1 MKKLTLDFYGE
12 KIPIPFPNDFPSLSK
27 EIDQNLNLN
36 ISDVFRLD
44 ISYTKNKIKKSIK
57 SEDDY
62 KLFILSKSSI
72 INLEIVESKE
82 LFQNNSMN
90 LIQVS
95 KEEKN
100 KLETLKKKR
109 KGIKLEIEKKERE
122 AKKIIDEYKP
132 KLESLNHQKEQYLN
146 KIQNNMKDQSKT
158 EKELVIKIIELSK
171 EINAPLMFKL
181 PQKGT
186 SPIKG
191 ETKKEKEY
199 LELIKQYEKYLK
211 IGEELFSNPR
221 KYIDN
226 LDKQI
231 KLLYK
236 KYFGKNKSS
245 EEEIFELKNKE
256 NSISKEIENLEVKLG
271 LIKKEPK
278 NKDIDDL
285 INNLGKRIK
294 DNFKKNEIKT
304 KEEIKRIRVK
314 IKKNEYELRDE
325 EKELLEKIDKENKCS
340 LIEIEKWIE
349 FISNHSQELI
359 DSLEN
364 KNNLQLKNLND
375 LEKRIELSDSLQE
388 LTAGPGVEKIG
399 AIMPYTRYDTDEA
412 T

>member
-12 KIPIPFPNDFPSLSK
+12 KITIPFPNDFPSLSK
-27 EIDQNLNLN
+27 EIDKNLNLN

-146 KIQNNMKDQSKT
+146 KIQNNMKDQSKK

-181 PQKGT
+181 PQKGP

-199 LELIKQYEKYLK
+199 LELIKKYDQCLK

-221 KYIDN
+221 KNIDN

-304 KEEIKRIRVK
+304 KEEIKRITEK
-314 IKKNEYELRDE
+314 IKKNEYELRDR
-325 EKELLEKIDKENKCS
+325 
-340 LIEIEKWIE
+340 
-349 FISNHSQELI
+349 
-359 DSLEN
+359 
-364 KNNLQLKNLND
+364 KNW
-375 LEKRIELSDSLQE
+375 
-388 LTAGPGVEKIG
+388 
-399 AIMPYTRYDTDEA
+399 
-412 T
+412 

>member
-12 KIPIPFPNDFPSLSK
+12 KITIPFPNDFPSLSK
-27 EIDQNLNLN
+27 EIDKNLNLN

-72 INLEIVESKE
+72 MNLEIVESKE

-146 KIQNNMKDQSKT
+146 KIQNNMKDQSKK

-181 PQKGT
+181 PQKGP

-191 ETKKEKEY
+191 ETKK
-199 LELIKQYEKYLK
+199 
-211 IGEELFSNPR
+211 R
-221 KYIDN
+221 
-226 LDKQI
+226 
-231 KLLYK
+231 
-236 KYFGKNKSS
+236 
-245 EEEIFELKNKE
+245 
-256 NSISKEIENLEVKLG
+256 
-271 LIKKEPK
+271 
-278 NKDIDDL
+278 
-285 INNLGKRIK
+285 KRI
-294 DNFKKNEIKT
+294 FRTHKKI
-304 KEEIKRIRVK
+304 
-314 IKKNEYELRDE
+314 
-325 EKELLEKIDKENKCS
+325 
-340 LIEIEKWIE
+340 
-349 FISNHSQELI
+349 
-359 DSLEN
+359 
-364 KNNLQLKNLND
+364 
-375 LEKRIELSDSLQE
+375 
-388 LTAGPGVEKIG
+388 
-399 AIMPYTRYDTDEA
+399 
-412 T
+412 